1 MAALRR
7 DFAAAAESREKV
19 LKALQFAHGTAC
31 DAVEVYIASVADVA
45 IYRALCDARDQAR
58 RALDAFLTAGG

>member
-19 LKALQFAHGTAC
+19 LKALQFAHGVAC
-31 DAVEVYIASVADVA
+31 DAVDIYVQSVADMP
-45 IYRALCDARDQAR
+45 IYRALCDARDAAR
-58 RALDAFLTAGG
+58 RALDDFLSREE